1 MFSDLQVAV
10 VWRSACDRR
19 IMAAI
24 SPHLSGP
31 PHSGPECMTDTLYIV
46 DVFSLMFQVFH
57 GIPMMTSP
65 DGLPTNA
72 VFGFTR
78 DLIGILRS
86 ETPSHLVCAMD
97 SPGPGVRNDIYSE
110 YKANREDLPEDL
122 RPQIPMIADVMAGL
136 RIPAIRYDGW
146 EADDVVATLTRQ
158 AVESDMSVR
167 IVSSDKDLRQLLGP
181 RVQIF
186 NVRKQQFLDADD
198 LMREWGVRPD
208 QVIDYQSLVGDS
220 VDNVP
225 GVPLVGPKK
234 ARDLL
239 ERFGTLEEVLAH
251 ADEAPGKKLRENLVT
266 FAEQARVSRQ
276 LVTLRQDLP
285 LAIDW
290 DSARVNPPDHER
302 LLELFNQYGFRR
314 LADEMRSAAEQS
326 ADPAPAQQTLDVI
339 NTAESLESLLPLL
352 RDQAQLAIHLAPDPT
367 QSQQQPLC
375 NWGLS
380 WQTGH
385 SVLIDAGP
393 SSELEPQAVIDALRP
408 LLEDDARTITGY
420 AIKQQLR
427 ILESAGIHV
436 TRIGVDPLIGDY
448 LLDAGSRRRNLAQL
462 AERYLQQ
469 RVGETS
475 AAKTQLALFDDQPQ
489 PGEQL
494 AESAELTL
502 RLAHRIGELLEQ
514 NNLLSLYQDLERPLI
529 PVLVSME
536 TCGIRIDVEE
546 LQRQSA
552 AVAQQLAGLEVEIHE
567 LAGHAFNIDSPR
579 QLRTILF
586 DELRLPVLKRTKT
599 GPSTNH
605 EVLEKLADMHPL
617 PSKIIEHRQ
626 ASKLKNTY
634 LDALPALV
642 NPATGRVHATFNQDV
657 AATGRLSSSDPNL
670 QNIPVRTAAGRL
682 VRRAFVPRDPDW
694 LLVCADYSQIELRM
708 LAHFSEDPVLIAA
721 FDAGEDI
728 HTSVAAVVFGVA
740 EADVDK
746 DMRRVAKAVNFGVIY
761 GQTGFGLA
769 SSLDIALED
778 AEQFIEDYFT
788 RYARVA
794 GFLDEV
800 LDRCAETGYASTLS
814 GRRRAISGIRAER
827 GPQRNLPERTAI
839 NTVIQGSA
847 ADLIKQAMINIH
859 GRLTAEQHPARML
872 LQIHDELVFEVPQ
885 EHLRDL
891 AVMVQQEMAAAMS
904 LRIPLVVDLSVG
916 PCWLD
921 TQPWSA

>member
-1 MFSDLQVAV
+1 
-10 VWRSACDRR
+10 
-19 IMAAI
+19 MAAI
-24 SPHLSGP
+24 SARNSGP
-31 PHSGPECMTDTLYIV
+31 PDSGPECMTDTLYIV

-78 DLIGILRS
+78 DLIGILRN

-110 YKANREDLPEDL
+110 YKANREALPEDL

-136 RIPAIRYDGW
+136 RIPAMRHDGW
-146 EADDVVATLTRQ
+146 EADDVIATLTRQ

-167 IVSSDKDLRQLLGP
+167 IVSNDKDLRQLLGP

-198 LMREWGVRPD
+198 LMREWGVRPN

-239 ERFGTLEEVLAH
+239 ERFGTLDDVLAH

-266 FAEQARVSRQ
+266 FADQARISRQ

-285 LAIDW
+285 IAVDW
-290 DSARVNPPDHER
+290 NSAQVDQPDHER

-314 LADEMRSAAEQS
+314 LADEMRSATQQS
-326 ADPAPAQQTLDVI
+326 ADPTPAQQTVDVI
-339 NTAESLESLLPLL
+339 NTAAALASLLPSL
-352 RDQAQLAIHLAPDPT
+352 REPDQLAIHLAPDPT
-367 QSQQQPLC
+367 QPHQQPLC
-375 NWGLS
+375 AWGLS
-380 WQTGH
+380 WQAGH
-385 SVLIDAGP
+385 SVLIDASP
-393 SSELEPQAVIDALRP
+393 SSELEPLSVIDALRP
-408 LLEDDARTITGY
+408 LLEDGTRTITGY

-469 RVGETS
+469 RVGDAAA
-475 AAKTQLALFDDQPQ
+475 AAKTQLALFDDQPR
-489 PGEQL
+489 PREQL

-502 RLAHRIGELLEQ
+502 RLATRISELLEQ

-529 PVLVSME
+529 PVLVAME
-536 TCGIRIDVEE
+536 TCGIRVDVEE
-546 LQRQSA
+546 LRRQSA
-552 AVAQQLAGLEVEIHE
+552 DVAQQLAGLEVEIHK

-586 DELRLPVLKRTKT
+586 DELQLPVLKRTKT

-694 LLVCADYSQIELRM
+694 LLVCADYSQVELRM

-740 EADVDK
+740 EAEVDK

-778 AEQFIEDYFT
+778 AEQFIEDYFA

-800 LDRCAETGYASTLS
+800 LDSCAETGYARTLG
-814 GRRRAISGIRAER
+814 GRRRAISGIRSER

-859 GRLTAEQHPARML
+859 ERLTAEQHPARML

-885 EHLRDL
+885 ERLSDL
-891 AVMVQQEMAAAMS
+891 AAMVQREMAAAMS

-921 TQPWSA
+921 AQPWSE